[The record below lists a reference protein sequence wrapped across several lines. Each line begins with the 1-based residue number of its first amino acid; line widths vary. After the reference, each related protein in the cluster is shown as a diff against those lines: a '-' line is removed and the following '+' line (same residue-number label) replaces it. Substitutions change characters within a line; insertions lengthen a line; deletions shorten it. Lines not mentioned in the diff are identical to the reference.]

1 MKFFH
6 RYIAVIFTNQIF
18 SSLNLSVNIN
28 GNIFI
33 VYTEGIAMGIFTHNK
48 SVGILQ
54 RVKNKLMHI
63 SLQLT
68 DKIIYGYPV
77 GDMLNNTKKFI
88 DGLKQVINFFI
99 HIIYL

>member
-1 MKFFH
+1 
-6 RYIAVIFTNQIF
+6 
-18 SSLNLSVNIN
+18 
-28 GNIFI
+28 
-33 VYTEGIAMGIFTHNK
+33 
-48 SVGILQ
+48 
-54 RVKNKLMHI
+54 MHI